1 MITFIKLNRWAYDP
15 SRGLHENCKTPQL
28 SDDELVRYLVKR
40 ANDDANLP
48 PSVLGV
54 VALRK
59 RGPSQTN
66 NATANPKAAVKNI
79 FCYLLYR
86 FLFIFCYLLFS
97 L

>member
-48 PSVLGV
+48 PSVLV
-54 VALRK
+54 VVVLRK
-59 RGPSQTN
+59 RGPSQIN
-66 NATANPKAAVKNI
+66 NATASSKAAVKKPSAKSGG
-79 FCYLLYR
+79 LKKKAKMMKL
-86 FLFIFCYLLFS
+86 
-97 L
+97 